1 LCTNI
6 KHRKEVKYENFLQE
20 VALSWISDVQ
30 NPNES
35 SSDVFQRPENQPT
48 PRGPKQDTPGR
59 LAGEFSKHKL
69 DKKFCWWEGQEVS
82 CKLVCAA
89 YKK

>member
-20 VALSWISDVQ
+20 VAISWISDIQ

-35 SSDVFQRPENQPT
+35 RSDVLQWPENQLV
-48 PRGPKQDTPGR
+48 PRGSKQDTLGR
-59 LAGEFSKHKL
+59 LAGEFGKHKL
-69 DKKFCWWEGQEVS
+69 DKIVAGGKG
-82 CKLVCAA
+82 K
-89 YKK
+89 